1 MNCYERLEFP
11 ESPDEICDRRDVDV
25 LVTNR
30 TDLKGQFLA
39 PDSLRLLWNSAS
51 LDPNSYYFV
60 VEGSGVTDAGV
71 GPTVRLVSSVEA
83 VDALC
88 KGSSPEFLSVNRVQ
102 LIAPPAMTK
111 QPEISMQ
118 LLSEIRVEE
127 GSEEDPVYEFVT
139 RDGQIF
145 TSARR

>member
-1 MNCYERLEFP
+1 MIYGGYTL
-11 ESPDEICDRRDVDV
+11 
-25 LVTNR
+25 LVTNQAELR
-30 TDLKGQFLA
+30 GQFQA
-39 PDSLRLLWNSAS
+39 HDSLRMLWNSAS
-51 LDPNSYYFV
+51 LDPTGYYFV

-83 VDALC
+83 VEALC

-127 GSEEDPVYEFVT
+127 GSEADPVYVFVT